1 MVKDRTEESKY
12 KCKKKSK
19 WMFVYFYLKNS
30 KKDYYANNDIS
41 NLTDSEEFW
50 RTVEP
55 TFGRNIKSRNRR
67 TS

>member
-1 MVKDRTEESKY
+1 
-12 KCKKKSK
+12 
-19 WMFVYFYLKNS
+19 MFVYFYLKNS